1 MNSLTHYTALA
12 GAFSYPSSEREKFID
27 EWRKTVCEITPESEQ
42 ELELFIEHIKQKTL
56 AEQQEYYISTFD
68 VQALC
73 YLDVGYVLYG
83 EDYNRGVF
91 LANMKKEQ
99 KNAGNDCGS
108 ELPDH
113 LPNVLTLLPKMNDTA
128 LAEEL
133 IVSMLIPAVEK
144 MVGSFRIEGN
154 VYQGMLKILLRVMQN
169 NFPDSEFEKFSFTS
183 QKKAKSFEHLPQWK
197 DIK

>member
-1 MNSLTHYTALA
+1 
-12 GAFSYPSSEREKFID
+12 SEREKFID

-113 LPNVLTLLPKMNDTA
+113 LPNVLTLLPKMDDTS

>member
-12 GAFSYPSSEREKFID
+12 GAFSYPSPEREKFID
-27 EWRKTVCEITPESEQ
+27 EWRKTVWKITPESEQ